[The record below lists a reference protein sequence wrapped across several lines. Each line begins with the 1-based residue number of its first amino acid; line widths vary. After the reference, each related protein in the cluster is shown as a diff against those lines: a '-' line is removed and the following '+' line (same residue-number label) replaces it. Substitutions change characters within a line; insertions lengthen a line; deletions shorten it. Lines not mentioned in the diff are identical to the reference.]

1 MDARGVSRPPS
12 SPQDAMGKG
21 PEKARFSLR
30 ALFPP
35 SKPPPCPTVPAVP
48 WSSSTTASCS
58 HPLCR
63 GTSTAAPLPSSL
75 CSIACLLPFQHGKT
89 PGIIPHLP
97 GPSHI
102 SFLDIVTHF
111 MPTGPRARG
120 GHSYPTPSCTTL
132 HHACTSQPPK
142 AALPALGL
150 TAFPLAP
157 PSPAMHIL
165 GSFGIFSGSSQ
176 PRAALP
182 ASRDSS
188 EQEQSRRRACP
199 LLPCAEML
207 QALLPI
213 QPTLEVEKLK

>member
-1 MDARGVSRPPS
+1 M
-12 SPQDAMGKG
+12 
-21 PEKARFSLR
+21 
-30 ALFPP
+30 
-35 SKPPPCPTVPAVP
+35 P
-48 WSSSTTASCS
+48 WSSSTAASRS

-63 GTSTAAPLPSSL
+63 GTTTAAPLPSSL
-75 CSIACLLPFQHGKT
+75 CSIAWLLLFQHSKA
-89 PGIIPHLP
+89 PSIIPHLP

-102 SFLDIVTHF
+102 SFLAIVTRF

-120 GHSYPTPSCTTL
+120 GHNYPTPPCTTL
-132 HHACTSQPPK
+132 HHTRTSQPPK

-150 TAFPLAP
+150 TAFLLAH

-176 PRAALP
+176 PLEPWAALP

-188 EQEQSRRRACP
+188 EQEQSRRRASP

-207 QALLPI
+207 QAPLPI